1 MERVCIRP
9 FKSDY
14 EALRRMAQADANI
27 SLNGL
32 IRAILRSYVRN
43 MRALE
48 NTKLDGTETITLD
61 ENLIQEIINS
71 EEDLETETET
81 ETEFPPE
88 RDERILEKSPPELS
102 GKFEDIKPKTKAIL
116 VEL

>member
-1 MERVCIRP
+1 MKLAE
-9 FKSDY
+9 S
-14 EALRRMAQADANI
+14 DANI

-43 MRALE
+43 MTSVE

-61 ENLIQEIINS
+61 DSILNEIITQ
-71 EEDLETETET
+71 EKTET
-81 ETEFPPE
+81 P
-88 RDERILEKSPPELS
+88 DSS
-102 GKFEDIKPKTKAIL
+102 AIA

>member
-1 MERVCIRP
+1 MIRACIRP

-14 EALRRMAQADANI
+14 EALRKLAESDANI

-43 MRALE
+43 MTSVE

-61 ENLIQEIINS
+61 DSILNEIITQ
-71 EEDLETETET
+71 EKTET
-81 ETEFPPE
+81 P
-88 RDERILEKSPPELS
+88 DSS
-102 GKFEDIKPKTKAIL
+102 AIA